1 MSVSWPEVRTRRLER
16 CGLLRREGTMLDA
29 ARAMCAVQ
37 AQVQV
42 SGEIQLAIRCATSQ
56 DEVRTALWEQRSL
69 VKAWTIRG
77 TLHFH
82 AADDFA
88 TWFSATRGERGA
100 LEEWRDPRGELH
112 PALTAKQVD
121 ATHTAL
127 EAALA
132 DGPRTREE
140 LAAAVRPAVR
150 SRVLAGFA
158 FFTGDLVQGPPRG
171 ARVTLALPG
180 VRLVSRGKARIEACR
195 RFLYTYGPA
204 RATEMREW
212 LGFDAPLDEVGVE
225 EIEVEG
231 RRTLVL
237 AGDTEFPAPVPSVR
251 LLPEYDGYVMA
262 SREREQLVPP
272 KVREQVAAHGRGRYE
287 GPAGVRF
294 LMIDGVAAGLWE
306 RKKTAKRIEIA
317 VTPAVRLTKAQ
328 RAEVEVEAERI
339 ARCFG
344 AELSLSVTSVP
355 RPAASSR

>member
-1 MSVSWPEVRTRRLER
+1 VSVSWAEVRTRRLER
-16 CGLLRREGTMLDA
+16 CGLLRREGTVVDA

-42 SGEIQLAIRCATSQ
+42 SGEIQLAIRCATTQ
-56 DEVRTALWEQRSL
+56 AEVREALWEKQSL
-69 VKAWTIRG
+69 VKAWTVRG
-77 TLHFH
+77 TLHIH

-88 TWFSATRGERGA
+88 TWFSATRGESHA
-100 LEEWRDPRGELH
+100 LEEWRDPRGEVH
-112 PALTAKQVD
+112 PALSLKQVA
-121 ATHTAL
+121 ATYEAI

-171 ARVTLALPG
+171 AKVTLSLPR
-180 VRLVSRGKARIEACR
+180 VKLVPREKARIEASR
-195 RFLYTYGPA
+195 RFLATYGPA

-212 LGFDAPLDEVGVE
+212 LVFDAPLDKVGVE
-225 EIEVEG
+225 EIDVEG
-231 RRTLVL
+231 RRTFVL
-237 AGDTEFPAPVPSVR
+237 AGDTSFPAPVKSVR

-272 KVREQVAAHGRGRYE
+272 KVREQVAAHARGRYE

-294 LMIDGVAAGLWE
+294 LMVDGVAAGLWE
-306 RKKTAKRIEIA
+306 RKKTAKRVEITVA
-317 VTPAVRLTKAQ
+317 PAVRLTKAQ
-328 RAEVEVEAERI
+328 RAEVEAEAERI
-339 ARCFG
+339 ARFFDV
-344 AELSLSVTSVP
+344 ELTLTV
-355 RPAASSR
+355 A